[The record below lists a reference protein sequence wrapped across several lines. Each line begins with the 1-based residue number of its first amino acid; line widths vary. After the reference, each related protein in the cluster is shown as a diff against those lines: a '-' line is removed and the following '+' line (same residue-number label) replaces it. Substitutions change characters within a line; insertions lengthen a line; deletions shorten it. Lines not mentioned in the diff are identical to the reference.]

1 MRCAA
6 TRRKKNRRGSQLP
19 IIVGNMGHVHPS
31 MFARPPGHADLLV
44 VKKLASLFIL
54 WVSLAA
60 MAVTSALMDTL
71 TMMVMVSVTYQSGS
85 LNGDLRSKCVRA
97 NASKSGTKS
106 TPKTFFTAR
115 FVA

>member
-31 MFARPPGHADLLV
+31 MFATHADFLV
-44 VKKLASLFIL
+44 VKKSLASLFIL

-60 MAVTSALMDTL
+60 MAVT
-71 TMMVMVSVTYQSGS
+71 
-85 LNGDLRSKCVRA
+85 
-97 NASKSGTKS
+97 
-106 TPKTFFTAR
+106 
-115 FVA
+115 

>member
-19 IIVGNMGHVHPS
+19 IIVGTMGHVHPS
-31 MFARPPGHADLLV
+31 MFATHADFLV

-60 MAVTSALMDTL
+60 MAVT
-71 TMMVMVSVTYQSGS
+71 
-85 LNGDLRSKCVRA
+85 
-97 NASKSGTKS
+97 
-106 TPKTFFTAR
+106 
-115 FVA
+115 